1 MFFSVSLF
9 ALCYVVTQALLFLLV
24 FASLILRSYT
34 SFAFSSCIHSA
45 YVFTSFAFSS
55 CIHSA
60 YIIGSC
66 RQTARRDTCQ
76 QLMIIHIVMVL
87 LATYLQQANR
97 FVSETNK
104 TTSQYMLH
112 FVFTPHLISGVMHAL
127 L

>member
-1 MFFSVSLF
+1 MLRCNASFAFSSCFRF
-9 ALCYVVTQALLFLLV
+9 ALCCVAIQALLFLLV
-24 FASLILRSYT
+24 TAPLILRSIT
-34 SFAFSSCIHSA
+34 SFVTTSC
-45 YVFTSFAFSS
+45 FRF
-55 CIHSA
+55 A